1 MKALGRYSLLWF
13 AAMVAIALTPFW
25 READWQ
31 VFGWLNKTNAPHWPA
46 QWVIVDVPY
55 EDSTDDPTLF
65 REQIAA
71 VLSEL
76 VDRERPRMVV
86 LDVYFSSDS
95 RGLTLL
101 DAALLKLRAARIP
114 AYAAITPLD
123 HSGNVTA
130 KFMDAHAA
138 SIYQTR
144 LDGFGHTQFEFGG
157 HTLKYDPY
165 LSLSSSLAVPA
176 LAVVVAEQQFG
187 RPIVAGSA
195 PLIVNVGSPAIAAN
209 NTVRAARRSSGGIE
223 FVSPLGIVDLLGKN
237 VLIGSLSKD
246 RSPYAGRSG
255 PELLAW
261 ALIERTASTDAAS
274 SQRPLTSNW
283 ILLALVIVV
292 PALSAVAFSRLR
304 RLRLS
309 GSGALWL
316 PPLGAVVAGFVLI
329 ALSVALAYAL
339 GYVYPRVTLVAI
351 GVMIATLL
359 MSFHA
364 RQQALRSAVEMQVSD
379 DHSAVAASYDVFISY
394 SRTPENALWVS
405 QNVYQPLH
413 NFRGID
419 GRPLRVF
426 FDTENIKTGA
436 SWYATLVEA
445 INNSR
450 YFIAIY
456 SGDYFDKGFCRFEM
470 ERAAIKRVHQSNY
483 IIPILREPV
492 TVPSEYDHIQFVDA
506 RTNPD
511 FMATILAQVQAT
523 TENSHAPS
531 LSKQPP
537 AAADD

>member
-1 MKALGRYSLLWF
+1 MKAIRRYSLLWL
-13 AAMVAIALTPFW
+13 AAMVAITLMPFW

-31 VFGWLNKTNAPHWPA
+31 VFGWLNKANAPIWPA

-65 REQIAA
+65 REKIAA

-76 VDRERPRMVV
+76 ADRERPRLVV

-95 RGLTLL
+95 RGLKLL
-101 DAALLKLRAARIP
+101 DAALLKLRAARVP
-114 AYAAITPLD
+114 AYAAINPLD
-123 HSGNVTA
+123 QSGNLTA

-157 HTLKYDPY
+157 HTLKFDPY

-187 RPIVAGSA
+187 RPIVAGNA
-195 PLIVNVGSPAIAAN
+195 PLIVNVGSPAIVAN
-209 NTVRAARRSSGGIE
+209 NTVRAVRRSSGGFE
-223 FVSPLGIVDLLGKN
+223 FASPLGIVDLSGKN

-261 ALIERTASTDAAS
+261 ALIERTASADALS

-283 ILLALVIVV
+283 MLLALVIAV
-292 PALSAVAFSRLR
+292 PALSVVAFSRLR

-309 GSGALWL
+309 GRIALSL
-316 PPLGAVVAGFVLI
+316 PPLGAVLVGFVLI
-329 ALSVALAYAL
+329 NFWVAVAYAL
-339 GYVYPRVTLVAI
+339 GYIYPRVTLVAV
-351 GVMIATLL
+351 GVMVATLL
-359 MSFHA
+359 MWFHT
-364 RQQALRSAVEMQVSD
+364 RQQALRRALEMQVSD
-379 DHSAVAASYDVFISY
+379 DHSGITATYDVFISY
-394 SRTPENALWVS
+394 SRTPENALWVT

-413 NFRGID
+413 NFRGVD

-470 ERAAIKRVHQSNY
+470 ERAAIKRVHQSDF

-492 TVPSEYDHIQFVDA
+492 TVPSEYDHIQFDDA
-506 RTNPD
+506 RTNPA

-523 TENSHAPS
+523 TENSHA
-531 LSKQPP
+531 
-537 AAADD
+537 